1 MPHGSTK
8 LQVSWLDQTDID
20 GFKIGDWCTP
30 CKTSKNKAFCTLCL
44 KDISIENSGL
54 PQIQQHAKGE
64 KHRKLSQARF
74 SQTQRHFVLSAT
86 CGESLGK
93 DKVPVPIQDMSQQGK
108 GTTAEALWAMKTSSS
123 DLLVKELT
131 FSSRRLWPCV
141 IRSWT

>member
-8 LQVSWLDQTDID
+8 FQVSWLDQTDID
-20 GFKIGDWCTP
+20 GFKIGDWCTS

-44 KDISIENSGL
+44 KEIWVENSGL

-86 CGESLGK
+86 CGESRGK
-93 DKVPVPIQDMSQQGK
+93 DKVPVNVPIQKVTMQG
-108 GTTAEALWAMKTSSS
+108 
-123 DLLVKELT
+123 
-131 FSSRRLWPCV
+131 
-141 IRSWT
+141 